1 MRFGADKRMD
11 LAEYFPGVSLDT
23 IRERTG
29 FDMDLS
35 RAVEAEPPEE
45 AVLEVLLQKV
55 DPMRIMV

>member
-1 MRFGADKRMD
+1 
-11 LAEYFPGVSLDT
+11 
-23 IRERTG
+23 
-29 FDMDLS
+29 MDLS